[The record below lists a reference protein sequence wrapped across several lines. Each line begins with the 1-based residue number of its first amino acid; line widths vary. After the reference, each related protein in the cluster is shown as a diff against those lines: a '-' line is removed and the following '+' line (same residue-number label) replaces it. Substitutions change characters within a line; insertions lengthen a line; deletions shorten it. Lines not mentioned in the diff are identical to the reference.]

1 MVLLFCC
8 NVVPR
13 FYQGLCF
20 GCLCRNEARPI
31 HDFLEERKELAGK
44 VSPLEEKVGA
54 VSVCARCVSLSAW

>member
-44 VSPLEEKVGA
+44 VSPLEEKVGV
-54 VSVCARCVSLSAW
+54 VSVFARCVSLSTW